1 MLREIKRVFKDTTI
15 YGLGS
20 LLPKAAGI
28 VLVPI
33 YTRFLAPSDY
43 GIMSLASLITSMVA
57 AALLLGQNGS
67 VTLYMRSAQKEHTA
81 DDIRRLLFSVTVFVL
96 LFGTAATAVLF
107 AFGPQLTARLF
118 KSDQLTFY
126 PYVAI
131 ALLTALLGLP
141 FALQQ
146 AVNRARGQART
157 HTAFQLS
164 MFIINTAFTIYFV
177 AKLHQGAYGS
187 LKGTF
192 TAAAILAPI
201 TLFLLAREMTPRF
214 SWPWLKR
221 SLLFGLPLVPHYFAG
236 WILTFADR
244 TILARYGTLREVGLY
259 SLAYNISMVM
269 NLVSLSINQAWGP
282 IYYDLASTDDG
293 RVKLPRL
300 TTVYAVVVVFAG
312 MTYMLFA
319 REALL
324 LLATPRY
331 WQAAGIV
338 PIVVAG
344 YVGFALYSVL
354 STGIFY
360 AQKTRWVPLISA
372 MAAAVNIGLN
382 VWLVPRYGM
391 WAAAWNTF
399 IAYALM
405 AVAARFLSGRLFP
418 KSFEDGR
425 LAKLVA
431 VFFVVFAADLAL
443 AKLHLALVPSI
454 AVKLVVLAAAA
465 GAVVLLGVITPDE
478 VRAVVRRLRRRGRR
492 DQASGT

>member
-28 VLVPI
+28 ILVPI
-33 YTRFLAPSDY
+33 YTRFLLPSDY

-57 AALLLGQNGS
+57 AALILGQNGS
-67 VTLYMRSAQKEHTA
+67 LTLYMRSSQKEHA
-81 DDIRRLLFSVTVFVL
+81 AEDIRQLLFSVTVFIL
-96 LFGTAATAVLF
+96 AFGVVATGVLF

-118 KSDQLTFY
+118 RSDQLTFY

-131 ALLTALLGLP
+131 ALVTALLGIP

-146 AVNRARGQART
+146 AVNRARGQARV
-157 HTAFQLS
+157 HTFFQLS
-164 MFIINTAFTIYFV
+164 SFIINTTFTIVFV
-177 AKLHQGAYGS
+177 VALRQGAFGS

-192 TAAAILAPI
+192 AAAAILAPVA
-201 TLFLLAREMTPRF
+201 LFLLARQMSPHF

-244 TILARYGTLREVGLY
+244 TILARYGTLRDVGLY
-259 SLAYNISMVM
+259 SLAYNIAMVM

-293 RVKLPRL
+293 RAKLPRL

-312 MTYMLFA
+312 LAYMLFA
-319 REALL
+319 REVLL
-324 LLATPRY
+324 LLATPRF
-331 WQAAGIV
+331 WAAAGIV

-360 AQKTRWVPLISA
+360 AQKTRYIPLISA
-372 MAAAVNIGLN
+372 IAAAVNIGLN
-382 VWLVPRYGM
+382 IWLIPKYGM

-405 AVAARFLSGRLFP
+405 AAIARYLSGQLFP

-425 LAKLVA
+425 LLRLVA
-431 VFFVVFAADLAL
+431 VFFVAFAIDLGVAKLAL
-443 AKLHLALVPSI
+443 GIVPSI
-454 AVKLVVLAAAA
+454 AIKLVVFAMAA
-465 GAVVLLGVITPDE
+465 GAVIALRVITPDE
-478 VRAVVRRLRRRGRR
+478 VRALVKRLTSRRRG
-492 DQASGT
+492 QSVTGA